1 MKEYLTSIY
10 FIGRLKGQAD
20 IAQSWQ
26 HHWKE
31 FGEGIAEW
39 HTWHIVELI
48 KIELINGEFK

>member
-1 MKEYLTSIY
+1 MKEYLTAIY

-31 FGEGIAEW
+31 FE
-39 HTWHIVELI
+39 
-48 KIELINGEFK
+48 KIYRTPNEPS